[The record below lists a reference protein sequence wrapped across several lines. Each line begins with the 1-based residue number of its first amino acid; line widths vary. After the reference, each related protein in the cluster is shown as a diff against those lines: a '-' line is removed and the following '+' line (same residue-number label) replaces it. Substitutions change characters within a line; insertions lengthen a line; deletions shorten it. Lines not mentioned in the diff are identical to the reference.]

1 MNQPKPALTTEQ
13 VLTTLDPWLS
23 EQPTDLSKQTAN
35 VAFGD
40 GSTEGISVG
49 AFAANIAQAAILD
62 TSNPKPQDLV
72 AELLCEGD
80 QSAASTLIID
90 ASEDKETLLAF
101 RDRLEAAIN
110 RQLDRVFRQTLVAD
124 ITASGEPHND
134 AYLCLNR
141 SAAIAL
147 RDLLTK
153 MINQEMEEV
162 RGSLPC
168 LDSDGEGF
176 SIQLKIKPSPWDL

>member
-13 VLTTLDPWLS
+13 VLTALNPWLS
-23 EQPTDLSKQTAN
+23 EQPAN
-35 VAFGD
+35 VTFGD

-49 AFAANIAQAAILD
+49 AFAANIAQASILD
-62 TSNPKPQDLV
+62 TSNSKPQDLV
-72 AELLCEGD
+72 AELLCDGD

-90 ASEDKETLLAF
+90 ASEDEEKLLAL

-110 RQLDRVFRQTLVAD
+110 RRLDRVFRQTLVAD
-124 ITASGEPHND
+124 ITASGEPHDD

-141 SAAIAL
+141 GAAIAL

-153 MINQEMEEV
+153 MIDQEEEEV
-162 RGSLPC
+162 QGSLTC
-168 LDSDGEGF
+168 FDSDGEEF
-176 SIQLKIKPSPWDL
+176 SIQLKIKPSPWDS